1 MQAGGHEFESHH
13 LHSIVSRGNDHCR
26 EICSRYLENRIQTSK
41 HRLKSYEESEMRK
54 HNESEE
60 NPSNDRGTRKC
71 STSQKRHKNRRSIEF
86 TYNAMY
92 VKENSKPELQ
102 RLQHSLISNS
112 FHESSIRASRDASHP
127 GRTMLPSLV
136 PSMSELISETN
147 LSSLSA
153 GLKKVKQERAQGG
166 CLGTE
171 SR

>member
-1 MQAGGHEFESHH
+1 MK
-13 LHSIVSRGNDHCR
+13 VSQGIQSGCHP
-26 EICSRYLENRIQTSK
+26 YLENRIQTSK
-41 HRLKSYEESEMRK
+41 HRLKSYEESEARK

-86 TYNAMY
+86 TYNAMC
-92 VKENSKPELQ
+92 VKENSKPDLQ

-112 FHESSIRASRDASHP
+112 FHEFSIRASRDALHL

-153 GLKKVKQERAQGG
+153 ELKKVKQERAQGG